1 MGATA
6 SKPARSAA
14 SAASRRQYP
23 KTASPGTTQATPTP
37 IKRAPP
43 QQEAGPTYHSKE
55 QASASRSAGISTFLP
70 INCNI
75 SADISKAIDLDARDP
90 HFAASLRS
98 IGPVTPNPT
107 FSNSSTFNHS
117 RTFPQFQPQQMP
129 SASQSADGSGG
140 VTPSV
145 FPDANN
151 NPALLVLSSRSRITK
166 AAEQE
171 LESFGRPSHP
181 GREYLDAMTIRQVL
195 SMRDRQKLRDADI
208 EQTLRLKKGV
218 VGRLG
223 EKGVVSEAL

>member
-23 KTASPGTTQATPTP
+23 KTASPGTTKATPTP
-37 IKRAPP
+37 IKQAPP
-43 QQEAGPTYHSKE
+43 HQEAGPTYHSKE
-55 QASASRSAGISTFLP
+55 QASATRSE
-70 INCNI
+70 
-75 SADISKAIDLDARDP
+75 AIDLDARDP

-107 FSNSSTFNHS
+107 FSHSSTFNQT
-117 RTFPQFQPQQMP
+117 RTFPQFQPQSIP
-129 SASQSADGSGG
+129 QSADGSGG

-195 SMRDRQKLRDADI
+195 SMRDRQKLQDADI
-208 EQTLRLKKGV
+208 ERTLRLKKGV

-223 EKGVVSEAL
+223 EKGIVSEAF